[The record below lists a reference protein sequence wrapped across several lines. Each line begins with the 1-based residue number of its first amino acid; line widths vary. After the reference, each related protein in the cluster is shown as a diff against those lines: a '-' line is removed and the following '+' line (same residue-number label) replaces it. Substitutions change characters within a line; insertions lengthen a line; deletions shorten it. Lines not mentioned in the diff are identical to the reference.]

1 MSLVKR
7 GKTWHTHFF
16 VDGQRFRQSLET
28 SDWREAQSKEKDLI
42 ARASQGKLAPASQQ
56 FSKLNITEAID
67 RYLADRAAHVQ
78 PRSKRSE
85 YDHAKPL
92 REYFGSLPISRID
105 VDSILAYVRQ
115 RKASD
120 LSNTTVNMEIGILR
134 RILKRA
140 KRWHFVED
148 EVPRLPERRDI
159 GRALQP
165 EEKLRLLKVAQSK
178 PEWETAYLASVLA
191 LNTTMRGCEV
201 KQLRWRDIDLMDQ
214 SLVIRRSKT
223 LAGERVIP
231 LNTNTRNAIMRL
243 RERAQMLFGS
253 DLQPD
258 WYVFPS
264 AEGYS
269 KPDPTK
275 PMSGW
280 RSAWR
285 SLTRAVNC
293 PACGKLQNPST
304 ICCNPKC
311 GADVGKVKSST
322 AGLRFHDLRHH
333 AITELAESQ
342 ASDRT
347 VMSIAGHVSQRMLA
361 HYSHVRIEAKR
372 KALDA
377 LAIGVK
383 KVGYDTSSD
392 TKPLEG
398 AILSSQAI
406 ERNGG
411 DDETRTRDLC
421 RDRAAF

>member
-1 MSLVKR
+1 MALVKR
-7 GKTWHTHFF
+7 GKIWHTDFF
-16 VDGQRFRQSLET
+16 VDGQRFRQSLDT
-28 SDWREAQSKEKDLI
+28 SDWREAQAKEKGLI
-42 ARASQGKLAPASQQ
+42 ASASQGKLAPASQH
-56 FSKLNITEAID
+56 FSKLNITAAIEQ
-67 RYLADRAAHVQ
+67 YLADRAAHVQ
-78 PRSKRSE
+78 PRSHRSE
-85 YDHAKPL
+85 SDHAKPI
-92 REYFGSLPISRID
+92 RDYFRGLPISR
-105 VDSILAYVRQ
+105 VDSGSILAYVRE
-115 RKASD
+115 RKAKSI
-120 LSNTTVNMEIGILR
+120 SNTTVNMEIGILR

-140 KRWHFVED
+140 KRWHFVAD
-148 EVPRLPERRDI
+148 DIPRLPERRDI

-165 EEKLRLLKVAQSK
+165 EEKMRLLKVAQAK

-191 LNTTMRGCEV
+191 LNTTMRGCEI
-201 KQLRWRDIDLMDQ
+201 KQLRWRDIDFIDH
-214 SLVIRRSKT
+214 SLVVRRSKT
-223 LAGERVIP
+223 EAGERLIP
-231 LNTNTRNAIMRL
+231 LNANAHRAIMRL
-243 RERAQMLFGS
+243 RERARTLFGS

-258 WYVFPS
+258 WHLFPR

-285 SLTRAVNC
+285 RLTQAVNC
-293 PACGKLQNPST
+293 PACGKLQDPAATCSNDE
-304 ICCNPKC
+304 C
-311 GADVGKVKSST
+311 GTNISKVKSST

-372 KALDA
+372 QALDV
-377 LAIGVK
+377 LATGGK
-383 KVGYDTSSD
+383 ASGCDTNND
-392 TKPLEG
+392 TNQPRNSTPS
-398 AILSSQAI
+398 IQVI
-406 ERNGG
+406 EKNGG

>member
-1 MSLVKR
+1 M
-7 GKTWHTHFF
+7 F
-16 VDGQRFRQSLET
+16 
-28 SDWREAQSKEKDLI
+28 
-42 ARASQGKLAPASQQ
+42 
-56 FSKLNITEAID
+56 
-67 RYLADRAAHVQ
+67 
-78 PRSKRSE
+78 
-85 YDHAKPL
+85 
-92 REYFGSLPISRID
+92 
-105 VDSILAYVRQ
+105 
-115 RKASD
+115 
-120 LSNTTVNMEIGILR
+120 
-134 RILKRA
+134 
-140 KRWHFVED
+140 
-148 EVPRLPERRDI
+148 
-159 GRALQP
+159 
-165 EEKLRLLKVAQSK
+165 
-178 PEWETAYLASVLA
+178 
-191 LNTTMRGCEV
+191 
-201 KQLRWRDIDLMDQ
+201 
-214 SLVIRRSKT
+214 
-223 LAGERVIP
+223 
-231 LNTNTRNAIMRL
+231 
-243 RERAQMLFGS
+243 FGS

-293 PACGKLQNPST
+293 PACRKLQNPST
-304 ICCNPKC
+304 ICGNPKC
-311 GADVGKVKSST
+311 GADLSKVKSST

-377 LAIGVK
+377 LAVGVK
-383 KVGYDTSSD
+383 KAGYDTNSD

-406 ERNGG
+406 EKNGG

-421 RDRAAF
+421 RDRVAGRCNLLELNGTDSPFLVLY

>member
-1 MSLVKR
+1 MSLYKR
-7 GKTWHTHFF
+7 GKTWHTDFT
-16 VDGQRFRQSLET
+16 VNGQRFRQSLET
-28 SDWREAQSKEKDLI
+28 TDWREAQAKQKESISL
-42 ARASQGKLAPASQQ
+42 ASAGKLAPTSQH
-56 FSKLNITEAID
+56 FSKLNLTQAIE
-67 RYLADRAAHVQ
+67 RYLEDRAAHVQ

-85 YDHAKPL
+85 SDHAKPL
-92 REYFGSLPISRID
+92 REYFGSLPVARVD
-105 VDSILAYVRQ
+105 ADSILAYVRE
-115 RKASD
+115 RKAKN

-140 KRWHFVED
+140 KRWHFVAD
-148 EVPRLPERRDI
+148 EIPHLPERRDI
-159 GRALQP
+159 GRALRP
-165 EEKLRLLKVAQSK
+165 EEKLHLLKLAQSK

-191 LNTTMRGCEV
+191 LNTTMRGCEI
-201 KQLRWRDIDLMDQ
+201 KQLRWRDIDLMDR
-214 SLVIRRSKT
+214 SLTIRRSKT
-223 LAGERVIP
+223 VAGERVIP
-231 LNTNTRNAIMRL
+231 LNANSYKAIMRL
-243 RERAQMLFGS
+243 RERAQKLFGT

-258 WYVFPS
+258 WHVFPS

-285 SLTRAVNC
+285 SLTRAIRC
-293 PACGKLQNPST
+293 PACEELQNPSLF
-304 ICCNPKC
+304 CRNPKC
-311 GADVGKVKSST
+311 GADISKLKSST

-333 AITELAESQ
+333 AVTELAESQ

-347 VMSIAGHVSQRMLA
+347 IMSIAGHVSQRMLA

-377 LAIGVK
+377 LA
-383 KVGYDTSSD
+383 VGIRSEGYVTKHV
-392 TKPLEG
+392 TKPVEG
-398 AILSSQAI
+398 AILDLQTT

-411 DDETRTRDLC
+411 DDGTRTRGLC